1 VSEATSEDR
10 REEVTADAPAFAGH
24 ADRRSVAPLRRVN
37 LAVLDGAAE
46 MRAAE
51 SMREGERAD
60 ETLRRDAVHR
70 RLLAA
75 ADGAAVAVALVAAI
89 LAGGG
94 SPRIAGLALIPLT
107 IVVCKV
113 LRLYERDEHVLH
125 KTTLEEAPSLFS
137 VAMAFTLLVWLGDH
151 LVATPTLG
159 KGQVLIAGAVFFLGV
174 ALARTAARSAGA
186 RMTTPERLVVIGSSA
201 DAARVAAKVAAVRP
215 QRAAVVGRIPMTR
228 ERRFERRKQMLGT
241 VTELDHILT
250 EHQIDRVV
258 ICPAGDDSTTV
269 LDAIR
274 LIKASGVKVSVVP
287 RLLEVVGTSVEFD
300 EVCGLTLLGVRRYDL
315 TKSSALVKRVFDLA
329 GASAGLVLVLPVM
342 LVAAVA
348 VKLSSPGPVLFRQRR
363 IGREGEPFEMLKF
376 RTMYVGADE
385 QKADL
390 LQHNQADG
398 FFKMD
403 DDPRVT
409 GVGRWLRSTSFDELP
424 QLLNVLRGDMS
435 LVGPR
440 PLVVEE
446 DARVDGWFRQRL
458 RARPGMTGAWQ
469 VLGSS
474 RIPLREMV
482 TIDYLYRANWSLWV
496 DIKILL
502 RTVPHVLG
510 RQGR

>member
-1 VSEATSEDR
+1 VAEATSDER
-10 REEVTADAPAFAGH
+10 REEASATAVAFADGE
-24 ADRRSVAPLRRVN
+24 DRRSVAPLRRIN
-37 LAVLDGAAE
+37 LAVLDGVAE
-46 MRAAE
+46 MRAAQ

-70 RLLAA
+70 RLLAL
-75 ADGAAVAVALVAAI
+75 ADAVSVAIALAAAV

-94 SPRIAGLALIPLT
+94 TPRLAGLALVPLT
-107 IVVCKV
+107 VVVCKV
-113 LRLYERDEHVLH
+113 LRLYDRDEHVLH
-125 KTTLEEAPSLFS
+125 KTTLDEAPSLFS
-137 VAMAFTLLVWLGDH
+137 VAMAFTLLVWLADH
-151 LVATPTLG
+151 VVAAPALG
-159 KGQVLIAGAVFFLGV
+159 KEEVLLAGAVFFVGV

-186 RMTTPERLVVIGSSA
+186 RLTTPERLVVIGSST
-201 DAARVAAKVAAVRP
+201 DAGRVAAKVAAVRP
-215 QRAAVVGRIPMTR
+215 QRAIVVGRIPMNS
-228 ERRFERRKQMLGT
+228 ERRFERRKEMLST
-241 VTELDHILT
+241 VAELDHILT
-250 EHQIDRVV
+250 AHQIDRVV
-258 ICPAGDDSTTV
+258 ICPAGDDSASV

-315 TKSSALVKRVFDLA
+315 TKSSALVKRVFDLV
-329 GASAGLVLVLPVM
+329 GATAGLLFVLPLL

-363 IGREGEPFEMLKF
+363 IGRGGEPFEMLKF

-390 LQHNQADG
+390 LLHNQADG

-409 GVGRWLRSTSFDELP
+409 RAGRWLRSTSLDELP
-424 QLLNVLRGDMS
+424 QLLNVLRGQMS

-458 RARPGMTGAWQ
+458 MARPGMTGAWQ